1 MEFLEYEAR
10 RFARAY
16 KKFKGNDLKAL
27 HSAMCKVLNDP
38 QIGREKVGDLQG
50 VYVYKFR
57 NQEKQFLLAYSF
69 STRPKSITWEGIGL
83 HENFYRELKAE
94 VSS

>member
-1 MEFLEYEAR
+1 LEFLEYAAR

-16 KKFKGNDLKAL
+16 KKLKGNDLKAL
-27 HSAMCKVLNDP
+27 HSAMSKVLNDP
-38 QIGREKVGDLQG
+38 HIGCEKVGDLQG

-69 STRPKSITWEGIGL
+69 RTHPKSITWEGGGL
-83 HENFYRELKAE
+83 HENFYNGLKAE
-94 VSS
+94 ES